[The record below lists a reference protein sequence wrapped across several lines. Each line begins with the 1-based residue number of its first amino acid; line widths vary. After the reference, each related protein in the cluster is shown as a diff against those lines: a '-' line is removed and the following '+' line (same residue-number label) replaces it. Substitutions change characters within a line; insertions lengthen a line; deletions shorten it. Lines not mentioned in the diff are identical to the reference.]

1 MTGLSMDRFL
11 LWKGKYKLEYQLLG
25 VSGLIL
31 IILVLTWIKDG
42 EKMDPPIK
50 KRIFID
56 IVTIGIFWAVFEFYN
71 YSNSKTYENEIAL
84 VVNGSLLFF
93 FARMVQLICQINPM
107 IQDLAK
113 YLKTKG
119 INMEDDK

>member
-1 MTGLSMDRFL
+1 ME
-11 LWKGKYKLEYQLLG
+11 YKLMG
-25 VSGLIL
+25 ISVLIL

-42 EKMDPPIK
+42 EKMDPPLK
-50 KRIFID
+50 KRMVID

-71 YSNSKTYENEIAL
+71 YSNSKRYENEIAL

-113 YLKTKG
+113 YLKSKG
-119 INMEDDK
+119 IDTEDKEK